1 MRETTYSYAK
11 NIFNSD
17 QIKEIN
23 NVIKDNFIEGKD
35 LLATGAQKSSDVKFL
50 RLGPVQKYLFPFI
63 DYCFTANINSFGFD
77 LHQLTSQ
84 KILNYN
90 SYTKGSE
97 YSWHIDA
104 VSRSP
109 VRDIKLTALLNLSEE
124 KYEGGELVLFKGEE
138 VTCKEFDMPGSA
150 VIFPSFTN
158 HKVNKIISG
167 SRHTLAIWMS
177 GPKFR

>member
-158 HKVNKIISG
+158 HRVSKITSG
-167 SRHTLAIWMS
+167 SRATLAIWMW